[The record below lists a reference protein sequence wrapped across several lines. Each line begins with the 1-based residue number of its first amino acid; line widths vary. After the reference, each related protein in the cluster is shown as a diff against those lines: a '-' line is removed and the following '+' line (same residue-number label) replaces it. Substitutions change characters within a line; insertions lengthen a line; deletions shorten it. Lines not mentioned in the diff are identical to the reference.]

1 VGMPVCRVSDPAL
14 LPDLVEELMARTDC
28 IAEPIGPDRLAVNVL
43 GSYRGEAMRMEIELR
58 VRAWQAAQHEIGVD
72 VDVEFDG

>member
-1 VGMPVCRVSDPAL
+1 MPVCRVSDPAL
-14 LPDLVEELMARTDC
+14 LPDLVEELMSRADC
-28 IAEPIGPDRLAVNVL
+28 VAETIGPDRLAVNVL

-58 VRAWQAAQHEIGVD
+58 IRAWQAAQRESGVD